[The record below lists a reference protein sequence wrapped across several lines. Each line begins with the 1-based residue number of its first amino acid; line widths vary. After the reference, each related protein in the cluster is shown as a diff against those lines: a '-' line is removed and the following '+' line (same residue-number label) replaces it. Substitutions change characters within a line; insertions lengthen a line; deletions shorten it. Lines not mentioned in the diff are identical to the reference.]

1 MLVCVH
7 TVMFKACNSGAV
19 NNDPWSTM
27 TSGKSPKIS
36 LLAWNVTAESNI
48 HCMSPADQMSKGS
61 TKNHGN
67 SEQWKQKSEQG
78 PKQETLHITAVPSQ
92 QKTVSLIFCK

>member
-36 LLAWNVTAESNI
+36 LLAWNVTAESKI
-48 HCMSPADQMSKGS
+48 HCVSPAHQMSKGS
-61 TKNHGN
+61 TKNVGTVNSGN
-67 SEQWKQKSEQG
+67 KKVNRGQSKKHF
-78 PKQETLHITAVPSQ
+78 TSQ
-92 QKTVSLIFCK
+92 QFHLNRKLFH